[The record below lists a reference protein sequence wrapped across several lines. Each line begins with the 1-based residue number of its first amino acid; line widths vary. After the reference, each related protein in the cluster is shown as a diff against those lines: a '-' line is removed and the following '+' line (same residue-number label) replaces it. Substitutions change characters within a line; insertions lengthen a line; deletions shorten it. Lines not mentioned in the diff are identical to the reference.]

1 MSWAGLL
8 IIRSMGTPPVRMN
21 RMTRIAAFKS
31 FCNTTLTHRKYVNFR
46 KKIVRSS
53 PASYNEATA
62 EKVWRIG
69 AALTGLEQKNLSH

>member
-1 MSWAGLL
+1 MSTHTLWL
-8 IIRSMGTPPVRMN
+8 SE
-21 RMTRIAAFKS
+21 AAER
-31 FCNTTLTHRKYVNFR
+31 LTHRKYVNFR